1 MVDKFV
7 LISVEIPPI
16 SCLIY
21 ELALIKVYIAP
32 IYINLD
38 KISSENFKDSIT
50 INIIETKLWIN
61 NKEKNVR
68 NQLLKNQ
75 LEKLTDKVRKAKGE
89 SIIKTFSNIYRKE

>member
-7 LISVEIPPI
+7 FISVEIPPI

-38 KISSENFKDSIT
+38 KILSENFKDRIT

-68 NQLLKNQ
+68 SQLLKNK
-75 LEKLTDKVRKAKGE
+75 LE
-89 SIIKTFSNIYRKE
+89 